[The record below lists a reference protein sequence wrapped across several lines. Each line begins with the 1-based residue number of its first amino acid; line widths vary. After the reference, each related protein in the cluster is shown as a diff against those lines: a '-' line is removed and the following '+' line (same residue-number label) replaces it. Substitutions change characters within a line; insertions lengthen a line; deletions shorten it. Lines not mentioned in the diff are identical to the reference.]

1 MMGKQSPCQAKLFY
15 YDLSLED
22 RIPDNH
28 LLRQIK
34 ERIDFDFVYQEV
46 KDRYGTK
53 GNVSVPPPVLIKLM
67 LLLFLY
73 DVRSERE
80 LISSLS
86 YRLDW
91 LWFCDYDFDSDIPN
105 HSVLSKARKR
115 WGLDVFDPL
124 FARTVA
130 QCVDAGLVNGRK
142 IHMDGSLI
150 DANASNN
157 SVVKGPEPLIRQL
170 REQLQSELT
179 KLDEPLES
187 DLKDT
192 SENDSDTPT
201 GPKKYY
207 KPQNK
212 RMVSTTDPDATIVR
226 KGPHGPRA
234 RYKAHRVV
242 DDQCGIITAIETT
255 SGDVEENSKLMSLVD
270 QHERNTHSKVDT
282 VVADNQYGTA
292 DNFRQCHERGICSH
306 MGDILSPQL
315 HKGRREGIFGYDD
328 FVYYPQSDTYICPA
342 GETLTRRKHK
352 KTRQA
357 YEYACSQS
365 VCRVCQLRPQCTKAT
380 AGVARTIKR
389 HYNQEAIDAARQ
401 QSHSPTARRDRRRRR
416 WLMEGS
422 FGDAATQ
429 HGFKRSRWRG
439 LWRQRIQDYL
449 IATVQNLR
457 KLVQHTYR
465 RTRRVASM
473 RAIFYINE
481 KQLSS
486 LMVPYKH
493 VEPFSGNH
501 LWNLSNH
508 SMNIGN
514 DHPH

>member
-1 MMGKQSPCQAKLFY
+1 
-15 YDLSLED
+15 
-22 RIPDNH
+22 
-28 LLRQIK
+28 
-34 ERIDFDFVYQEV
+34 
-46 KDRYGTK
+46 
-53 GNVSVPPPVLIKLM
+53 
-67 LLLFLY
+67 
-73 DVRSERE
+73 
-80 LISSLS
+80 
-86 YRLDW
+86 
-91 LWFCDYDFDSDIPN
+91 
-105 HSVLSKARKR
+105 
-115 WGLDVFDPL
+115 
-124 FARTVA
+124 
-130 QCVDAGLVNGRK
+130 
-142 IHMDGSLI
+142 
-150 DANASNN
+150 
-157 SVVKGPEPLIRQL
+157 
-170 REQLQSELT
+170 
-179 KLDEPLES
+179 
-187 DLKDT
+187 
-192 SENDSDTPT
+192 
-201 GPKKYY
+201 
-207 KPQNK
+207 
-212 RMVSTTDPDATIVR
+212 
-226 KGPHGPRA
+226 
-234 RYKAHRVV
+234 
-242 DDQCGIITAIETT
+242 
-255 SGDVEENSKLMSLVD
+255 MSLVD